1 VKKTTYSKKDI
12 SRTLNIVLLT
22 LIA

>member
-22 LIA
+22 LMA